1 MLFTK
6 LVCVLP
12 VVSDI
17 SVVTVLF
24 YFILNTEQLHACIII
39 MYSELK
45 SIMGERVGAPHSY

>member
-24 YFILNTEQLHACIII
+24 NFILNTEQLHACIII